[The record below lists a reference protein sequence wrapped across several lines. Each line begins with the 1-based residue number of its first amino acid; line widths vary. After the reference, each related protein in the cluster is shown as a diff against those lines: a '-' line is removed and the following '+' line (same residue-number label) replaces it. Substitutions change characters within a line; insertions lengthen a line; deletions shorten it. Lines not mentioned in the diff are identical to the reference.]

1 MIKTAPSDILRP
13 PFGASAIQPHACREV
28 QPTSRPVDNSPL
40 KFPEGSAAPAG
51 GHHSGW
57 VSVCG
62 PAVRGYAC
70 IERGAVPRST
80 KRGDPKCQEEL
91 TQRFPSLD
99 AGCKIIRHA
108 ARSSRWQV
116 ECKNTWRLTPRHRQ
130 RVRAGPRTS
139 DSLVN
144 RDSAL

>member
-40 KFPEGSAAPAG
+40 KFHKAARHLLAVITAVGSPF
-51 GHHSGW
+51 
-57 VSVCG
+57 CG
-62 PAVRGYAC
+62 PTVRGYAC
-70 IERGAVPRST
+70 IERGAVTRRT
-80 KRGDPKCQEEL
+80 KGGDPKCQEEL

-99 AGCKIIRHA
+99 AGRKIIRHA

-116 ECKNTWRLTPRHRQ
+116 ECKNTWLLTPRHRQ
-130 RVRAGPRTS
+130 RARAGPRTS
-139 DSLVN
+139 DFPCK
-144 RDSAL
+144 